1 MISRSNS
8 TALSGQV
15 LDRSVEIIASRARH
29 RTSPSEGGHAG
40 LQAQGAAPFKPPL
53 SPSFHFPSTHWV
65 NFAPANLYRGAG
77 FDIVWCSFATVAAI
91 GFVFFTA
98 ALVRFRRTAR

>member
-1 MISRSNS
+1 LISGSNS

-15 LDRSVEIIASRARH
+15 LDRSVEIIPSTARH

-40 LQAQGAAPFKPPL
+40 LKFKERRLPSRRYPL
-53 SPSFHFPSTHWV
+53 RSIFSSTHYG
-65 NFAPANLYRGAG
+65 NFAQATLYHGFG
-77 FDIVWCSFATVAAI
+77 FDTVWRSFTAVAAI